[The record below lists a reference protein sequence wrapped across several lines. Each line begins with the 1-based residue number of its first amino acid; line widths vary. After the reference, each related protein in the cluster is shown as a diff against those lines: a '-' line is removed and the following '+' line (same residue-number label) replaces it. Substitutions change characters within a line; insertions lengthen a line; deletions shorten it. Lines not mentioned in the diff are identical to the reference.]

1 MQPISKGWISS
12 DISVL
17 QPGKWIQ
24 RGDSGVLSEEF
35 GEEVEKCLQVLKL
48 TDCSGKPLE
57 SQHHAAIQAIFL
69 TKLPKIRAKG
79 GRDFWS
85 HLTLKTDTTDHAT
98 NSY

>member
-69 TKLPKIRAKG
+69 QAICITIVKNHAHRSSRFFHPLAN
-79 GRDFWS
+79 GRPRPY
-85 HLTLKTDTTDHAT
+85 K
-98 NSY
+98 